1 MISDHFFFNGK
12 IFLSRS
18 VSIRFSP
25 FLTYRYDRCSFSHPE
40 DSIAEGCGGQSAA
53 IKIAPFELA
62 LTLLLSLFL
71 GEDSRLSF
79 PVSCVRIIGIEE
91 DLF

>member
-1 MISDHFFFNGK
+1 M
-12 IFLSRS
+12 
-18 VSIRFSP
+18 
-25 FLTYRYDRCSFSHPE
+25 
-40 DSIAEGCGGQSAA
+40 AEGCGGQSAA